1 MTATPSLGT
10 TRESV
15 VTVHELKRAW
25 LALERGQFRQPGV
38 GGSRTVTIHPAQQ
51 SRAPGADVAWQAVE
65 PVLPVVGCAGS
76 VGASTLALALA
87 TAASSPDAGIA
98 RTRVV
103 ECCSVTASGLAAATT
118 AELGPHPAGWVQG
131 TRGEV
136 LLERVVDA
144 VRAPD
149 EVPRPSIDAPYPV
162 SLTVLDVGWELGLL
176 LGSAGWLSDQVRR
189 APHVVA
195 VARATVPGLRRLEGV
210 LAMLAGTSVT
220 AAVLGPRPP
229 IGHLRGG
236 RGLRGIE
243 SSMGART
250 RELDRD
256 GRVQRILLDP
266 RLAHRGLDSQPLP
279 APLLSAAQRLL
290 AAATAAPYPSAP
302 SAPSAQTKGRP
313 E

>member
-1 MTATPSLGT
+1 MSAATSRDR
-10 TRESV
+10 TREGV

-25 LALERGQFRQPGV
+25 LALERGQFRQRRI
-38 GGSRTVTIHPAQQ
+38 GGSRTVRVHPVLQ
-51 SRAPGADVAWQAVE
+51 SRAPGADAAWQAVE

-87 TAASSPDAGIA
+87 TAASSPDTGAG

-118 AELGPHPAGWVQG
+118 AELGPHSSGWVQG

-149 EVPRPSIDAPYPV
+149 EVPLPSIEAPYAV
-162 SLTVLDVGWELGLL
+162 SLTVLDVGWEVGLL
-176 LGSAGWLSDQVRR
+176 LENGGWLSDQLRR

-210 LAMLAGTSVT
+210 LAMLDGTSVT
-220 AAVLGPRPP
+220 AAVLEPRPP
-229 IGHLRGG
+229 IGRL

-256 GRVQRILLDP
+256 GRVHHILLDP
-266 RLAHRGLDSQPLP
+266 LLAHRGLDSQPLP

-290 AAATAAPYPSAP
+290 AAATAAPN
-302 SAPSAQTKGRP
+302 PSAQTKGRP
-313 E
+313 Q